1 MRPISPEVDSDLL
14 ELILVT
20 RKVGAS
26 AVVNGPLFPLLC
38 DYIKAPSILSM
49 DKNLFSRLLHCS
61 EAEIS
66 VRLHLN
72 NPAERLKDSV
82 HQVQSSGLSMEAG
95 SLLLRGHSPHPA
107 IATLNNALKCLKK

>member
-1 MRPISPEVDSDLL
+1 MRPITSEVDTDLL
-14 ELILVT
+14 ELILVR
-20 RKVGAS
+20 RKVGVS

-38 DYIKAPSILSM
+38 DYIKAPGIPSM

-61 EAEIS
+61 EAEIFES
-66 VRLHLN
+66 LHLD
-72 NPAERLKDSV
+72 NPAERLRDTV

-107 IATLNNALKCLKK
+107 IATLNDALEYLKK